1 MNAPDRSLMA
11 QAALRRESPVASRH
25 DLLMALRDRLNDACV
40 LSDWEAL
47 AAIDREIAQLL
58 PRWRTEGR
66 WTAAEQLGLERLRQS
81 HRAALEHCQ
90 RSSDELAVR
99 LNDLGTHKD
108 GWLAYAVDGTWEE
121 ARP

>member
-1 MNAPDRSLMA
+1 MNAPDRSLMVA
-11 QAALRRESPVASRH
+11 ASRH

-47 AAIDREIAQLL
+47 AAIDREIARLL
-58 PRWRTEGR
+58 PRWRDEGR

-81 HRAALEHCQ
+81 HRAALELCQ

-99 LNDLGTHKD
+99 LSDLGMHKD
-108 GWLAYAVDGTWEE
+108 GWLAYAVDGSWEE
-121 ARP
+121 VRP